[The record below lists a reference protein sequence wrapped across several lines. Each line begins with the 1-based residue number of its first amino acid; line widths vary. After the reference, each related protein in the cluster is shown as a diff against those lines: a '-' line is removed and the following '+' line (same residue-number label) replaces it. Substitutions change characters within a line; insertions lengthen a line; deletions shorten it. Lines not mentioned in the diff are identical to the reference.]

1 MLMSESTNTDPNLQ
15 SQRPKRGRPS
25 LAYDIGLPQVLYAM
39 QNSTSNLDA
48 ARWLKLSYETWKK
61 YASLYIHP
69 DTGLTCYETHKQ
81 TAKLRRAYVP
91 KPKNRRY
98 IRKTW
103 IYNGFVAATYAD
115 IFAGKHP
122 KYSLT
127 KLMDR
132 LIHDGHKAEK
142 CDKCGYCTQRAIDL
156 TVPLRCLYIDAEK
169 GFLGGMD
176 NIQFLC
182 YNCLYIHEAIDYR
195 GTPRKW
201 VFDPDTMEIHSKYKR
216 RKTVKTSWVRL
227 QDIEDPRKPRPES

>member
-1 MLMSESTNTDPNLQ
+1 MSESTNTDPNLQ

-25 LAYDIGLPQVLYAM
+25 LAYDIGLPQILYAM

-98 IRKTW
+98 LRRNW
-103 IYNGFVAATYAD
+103 IYNGFVAATYSD
-115 IFAGKHP
+115 IFANKHP

-132 LIHDGHKAEK
+132 LVHDGHKTEK

-156 TVPLRCLYIDAEK
+156 TVPLRCLYIDAEQ
-169 GFLGGMD
+169 GFLGGLD

-182 YNCLYIHEAIDYR
+182 YNCLYIHESIDFK
-195 GTPRKW
+195 GAPRKW

-216 RKTVKTSWVRL
+216 RKTVKTSWVRI
-227 QDIEDPRKPRPES
+227 QDIEDPRKPRPEQ

>member
-1 MLMSESTNTDPNLQ
+1 MSESTNTDPNLQ

-25 LAYDIGLPQVLYAM
+25 LAYDIGLPQILYAM

-182 YNCLYIHEAIDYR
+182 YNCLYIHEAIDYK

>member
-1 MLMSESTNTDPNLQ
+1 MSESTNTDPNLQ

-25 LAYDIGLPQVLYAM
+25 LAYDIGLPQILYAM

-156 TVPLRCLYIDAEK
+156 TVPLRCLYIDAEQ

-182 YNCLYIHEAIDYR
+182 YNCLYIHEAIDYK